1 MKLSNFLVRKYRI
14 KELSEMET
22 RKVLS
27 GLCYF
32 SIFFAGF
39 LFPLVV
45 MFASGDAVTKRHAKK
60 ALVSHLIPLILLPV
74 LIFAIFNDISLG
86 QDQIP
91 VFTLITAGF
100 MVLLSVIVVIWNV
113 IKGVKVFI
121 QE

>member
-1 MKLSNFLVRKYRI
+1 
-14 KELSEMET
+14 MET

-45 MFASGDAVTKRHAKK
+45 MFASSDPITKSHAKK
-60 ALVSHLIPLILLPV
+60 ALVSHLIPLILIPV
-74 LIFAIFNDISLG
+74 LIFAIFNDVSLG

-91 VFTLITAGF
+91 VFTLITAGV
-100 MVLLSVIVVIWNV
+100 MVLLSVIVAIWNV